1 MKLTEKYIHK
11 VFNFMKN
18 NNILL
23 ICSNG
28 GRIDFKY
35 KSIVDNYDTYKILII
50 LSCVPPIKYEL
61 FSSNDLEDLC
71 NQIKNSKYYLMEI

>member
-28 GRIDFKY
+28 HINFRY
-35 KSIVDNYDTYKILII
+35 KSIVDNYDTYKIFIT

-61 FSSNDLEDLC
+61 FSSNNLEDLC
-71 NQIKNSKYYLMEI
+71 NQIKNSKYYLMRI